1 MSIKLEIQN
10 KILDSSES
18 IKKSIENIPEI
29 IRIIESITKSL
40 KKGNK
45 IILFGNGGS
54 AADAQ
59 HIAAEL
65 VGRFGYDRKSL
76 PAISLTT
83 DTSVLTALGNDFG
96 FENIFSRQCE
106 SIVSKGD
113 VIGSIETTKAA
124 MDLESEYEGKIKII
138 GKPGNSYPCGE
149 VIALV
154 YHDESEIKD
163 FIEAKHLNNNVE
175 EESVITKPARK
186 LMEKKLSRFIFP
198 NNILPN

>member
-1 MSIKLEIQN
+1 MKNLSIKLEIQN

-29 IRIIESITKSL
+29 IKIIESITKSL

-76 PAISLTT
+76 SAISLTT
-83 DTSVLTALGNDFG
+83 DTSVITSIGNDYS
-96 FENIFSRQCE
+96 FEKIFSRQCE
-106 SIVSKGD
+106 SLVNKGD
-113 VIGSIETTKAA
+113 VVVGIST
-124 MDLESEYEGKIKII
+124 S
-138 GKPGNSYPCGE
+138 GNSINVKNGLLVSKRKGAKTIGFLGHKGGHIKNIVDIPLIVNSNSTPRIQE
-149 VIALV
+149 VHRTTAHIIC
-154 YHDESEIKD
+154 EM
-163 FIEAKHLNNNVE
+163 VE
-175 EESVITKPARK
+175 KNI
-186 LMEKKLSRFIFP
+186 SRRSK
-198 NNILPN
+198 

>member
-1 MSIKLEIQN
+1 MKNLSIKLEIQN

-29 IRIIESITKSL
+29 IKIIESITKSL

-76 PAISLTT
+76 PAISLTA
-83 DTSVLTALGNDFG
+83 DTSVITSIGNDYS
-96 FENIFSRQCE
+96 FEKIFSRQCE
-106 SIVSKGD
+106 SLVNKGD
-113 VIGSIETTKAA
+113 VVVGIST
-124 MDLESEYEGKIKII
+124 S
-138 GKPGNSYPCGE
+138 GNSINVKNGLLVSKRKGAKTVGFLGRKGGHIKNIVDIPLIVNSNSTPRIQE
-149 VIALV
+149 VHRTTAHIIC
-154 YHDESEIKD
+154 EM
-163 FIEAKHLNNNVE
+163 VE
-175 EESVITKPARK
+175 KNI
-186 LMEKKLSRFIFP
+186 SRRSR
-198 NNILPN
+198 

>member
-1 MSIKLEIQN
+1 MSIKLEIHN

-29 IRIIESITKSL
+29 IKIIESITKSL

-65 VGRFGYDRKSL
+65 VGRFDYDRKSL

-83 DTSVLTALGNDFG
+83 DTSVITSIGNDYS
-96 FENIFSRQCE
+96 FEKIFSRQCE
-106 SIVSKGD
+106 SLVNKGD
-113 VIGSIETTKAA
+113 VVVGIST
-124 MDLESEYEGKIKII
+124 S
-138 GKPGNSYPCGE
+138 GNSINVKNGLLVSKRKGAKTVGFLGHKGGHIKNIVDIPLIVNSNSTPRIQE
-149 VIALV
+149 VHRTAAHIIC
-154 YHDESEIKD
+154 EM
-163 FIEAKHLNNNVE
+163 VE
-175 EESVITKPARK
+175 KNI
-186 LMEKKLSRFIFP
+186 SRRSR
-198 NNILPN
+198 

>member
-1 MSIKLEIQN
+1 LKNLSIKLEIQN

-29 IRIIESITKSL
+29 IKIIESITKSL

-65 VGRFGYDRKSL
+65 VGRFDYDRKSL

-83 DTSVLTALGNDFG
+83 DTSVITSIGNDYS
-96 FENIFSRQCE
+96 FEKIFSRQCE
-106 SIVSKGD
+106 SLVNKGD
-113 VIGSIETTKAA
+113 VVVGIST
-124 MDLESEYEGKIKII
+124 S
-138 GKPGNSYPCGE
+138 GNSINVKNGLLVSKRKGAKTVGFLGRKGGHIKNIVDIPLIVNSNSTPRIQE
-149 VIALV
+149 VHRTAAHIIC
-154 YHDESEIKD
+154 EM
-163 FIEAKHLNNNVE
+163 VE
-175 EESVITKPARK
+175 KNI
-186 LMEKKLSRFIFP
+186 SRRSR
-198 NNILPN
+198 

>member
-1 MSIKLEIQN
+1 LKNLSIKLEIHN

-65 VGRFGYDRKSL
+65 VGRFDYDRKSL

-83 DTSVLTALGNDFG
+83 DTSVITSIGNDYS
-96 FENIFSRQCE
+96 FEKIFSRQCE
-106 SIVSKGD
+106 SLVNKGD
-113 VIGSIETTKAA
+113 VVVGIST
-124 MDLESEYEGKIKII
+124 S
-138 GKPGNSYPCGE
+138 GNSINVKNGLLVSKRKGAKTVGFLGHKGGHIKNIVDIPLIVNSNSTPRIQE
-149 VIALV
+149 VHRTTAHIIC
-154 YHDESEIKD
+154 EM
-163 FIEAKHLNNNVE
+163 VE
-175 EESVITKPARK
+175 KNI
-186 LMEKKLSRFIFP
+186 SRRSR
-198 NNILPN
+198 

>member
-1 MSIKLEIQN
+1 MKNLSIKLEIQN

-65 VGRFGYDRKSL
+65 VGRFDYDRKSL

-83 DTSVLTALGNDFG
+83 DTSVITSIGNDYS
-96 FENIFSRQCE
+96 FEKIFSRQCE
-106 SIVSKGD
+106 SLVNKGD
-113 VIGSIETTKAA
+113 VVVGIST
-124 MDLESEYEGKIKII
+124 S
-138 GKPGNSYPCGE
+138 GNSINVKNGLLVSKRKGAKTVGFLGHKGGHIKNIVDIPLIVNSNSTPRIQE
-149 VIALV
+149 VHRTSAHIIC
-154 YHDESEIKD
+154 EI
-163 FIEAKHLNNNVE
+163 VE
-175 EESVITKPARK
+175 KNI
-186 LMEKKLSRFIFP
+186 SRRSR
-198 NNILPN
+198 

>member
-1 MSIKLEIQN
+1 MKNLSIKLEIHN

-29 IRIIESITKSL
+29 IKIIESITKSL

-83 DTSVLTALGNDFG
+83 DTSVITSIGNDYS
-96 FENIFSRQCE
+96 FEKIFSRQCE
-106 SIVSKGD
+106 SLVNKGD
-113 VIGSIETTKAA
+113 VVVGIST
-124 MDLESEYEGKIKII
+124 S
-138 GKPGNSYPCGE
+138 GNSINVKNGLLVSKRKGAKTVGFLGHKGGHIKNIVDIPLIVNSNSTPRIQE
-149 VIALV
+149 VHRTAAHIIC
-154 YHDESEIKD
+154 EM
-163 FIEAKHLNNNVE
+163 VE
-175 EESVITKPARK
+175 KNI
-186 LMEKKLSRFIFP
+186 SRRSR
-198 NNILPN
+198 

>member
-1 MSIKLEIQN
+1 MKNLSIKLEIQN

-76 PAISLTT
+76 PAISLTA
-83 DTSVLTALGNDFG
+83 DTSVITSIGNDYS
-96 FENIFSRQCE
+96 FEKIFSRQCE
-106 SIVSKGD
+106 SLVNKGD
-113 VIGSIETTKAA
+113 VVVGIST
-124 MDLESEYEGKIKII
+124 S
-138 GKPGNSYPCGE
+138 GNSINVKNGLLVSKRKGAKTVGFLGHKGGHIKNIVDIPLIVNSNSTPRIQE
-149 VIALV
+149 VHRTAAHIIC
-154 YHDESEIKD
+154 EM
-163 FIEAKHLNNNVE
+163 VE
-175 EESVITKPARK
+175 KNI
-186 LMEKKLSRFIFP
+186 SRRSR
-198 NNILPN
+198 

>member
-1 MSIKLEIQN
+1 MKNLSIKLEIHN

-65 VGRFGYDRKSL
+65 VGRFDYDRKSL

-83 DTSVLTALGNDFG
+83 DTSVITSIGNDYS
-96 FENIFSRQCE
+96 FEKIFSRQCE
-106 SIVSKGD
+106 SLVNKGD
-113 VIGSIETTKAA
+113 VVVGIST
-124 MDLESEYEGKIKII
+124 S
-138 GKPGNSYPCGE
+138 GNSINVKNGLLVSKRKGAKTVGFLGHKGGHIKNIVDIPLLVNSNSTPRIQE
-149 VIALV
+149 VHRTAAHIIC
-154 YHDESEIKD
+154 EM
-163 FIEAKHLNNNVE
+163 VE
-175 EESVITKPARK
+175 KNI
-186 LMEKKLSRFIFP
+186 SRRSK
-198 NNILPN
+198 

>member
-1 MSIKLEIQN
+1 MKNLSIKLEIQN

-76 PAISLTT
+76 PAISLTA
-83 DTSVLTALGNDFG
+83 DTSVITSIGNDY
-96 FENIFSRQCE
+96 SC
-106 SIVSKGD
+106 
-113 VIGSIETTKAA
+113 
-124 MDLESEYEGKIKII
+124 
-138 GKPGNSYPCGE
+138 
-149 VIALV
+149 
-154 YHDESEIKD
+154 
-163 FIEAKHLNNNVE
+163 
-175 EESVITKPARK
+175 
-186 LMEKKLSRFIFP
+186 KKRTSCF
-198 NNILPN
+198 